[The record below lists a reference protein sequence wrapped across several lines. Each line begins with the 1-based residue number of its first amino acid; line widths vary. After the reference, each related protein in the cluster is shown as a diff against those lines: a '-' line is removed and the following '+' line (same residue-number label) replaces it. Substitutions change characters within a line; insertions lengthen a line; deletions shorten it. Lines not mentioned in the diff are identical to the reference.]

1 MQNLQ
6 DVGLRAVLQ
15 HRIGICS
22 KHTVHNRDSRKKV
35 SRGGSLRKKRPTSF
49 ERGIIRLENSKH
61 VLVVD
66 DDYDS
71 AFAVKSC
78 LESQISRD
86 EVGPRW
92 KTESKSE
99 LDMTFKVTMY
109 IDPMLALEEFKPRR
123 YDLLLIDIE
132 MPSVVGYII
141 AEKIQK
147 IDPNIKI
154 CFMSAGEINCEAI
167 KESLDSPEAIDCFIR
182 KTISCTDLIT
192 RVLQEL

>member
-6 DVGLRAVLQ
+6 NVEPRAGRQ
-15 HRIGICS
+15 QRIGIRS
-22 KHTVHNRDSRKKV
+22 KHTVHIEDSHKKV
-35 SRGGSLRKKRPTSF
+35 SRGGSLKKKRPTSF
-49 ERGIIRLENSKH
+49 ERRAVENSKH

-109 IDPMLALEEFKPRR
+109 IDPMLALEEFKPRS

-132 MPSVVGYII
+132 MPSVAGYII
-141 AEKIQK
+141 AEKILK

-167 KESLDSPEAIDCFIR
+167 KESLDSPEAIDCFIK